1 MLGGNEYDG
10 FGIVVRRGS
19 EQRKLY
25 GIVLPPDRVVEDVE
39 IRIADLTD
47 DGVPEVVVVESS
59 VSGGAELVVYGG
71 LEAESLI
78 KIAFT
83 PPIGRRNR
91 WLAPAGIADFDG
103 DGQNDIA
110 YVETPH
116 IGGILKIWTMR
127 DGALVQIARAPG
139 VSNHRIGEDFISGGV
154 RNCGDGAELVLA
166 MADWSRL
173 VRAWMADGALE
184 VEPISRSTRPDAW
197 RRAMKCNL

>member
-1 MLGGNEYDG
+1 M
-10 FGIVVRRGS
+10 
-19 EQRKLY
+19 
-25 GIVLPPDRVVEDVE
+25 VEDVE